1 VLNKHLVHFGGP
13 RRKAKR
19 HQHKIDD
26 TARHGCAVI
35 AGTELARLNPAFASE
50 VQKTFARGRAKATS
64 SRYATATDGL
74 HGYRTIMRAYAP
86 GGDPAWPARAVDLA
100 FWLVYIADH
109 VKVETAQQYLGAV
122 KMQHFNEG
130 LQWPDKP
137 FELALINRV
146 IDDSM
151 TSTAKA

>member
-1 VLNKHLVHFGGP
+1 M
-13 RRKAKR
+13 
-19 HQHKIDD
+19 
-26 TARHGCAVI
+26 
-35 AGTELARLNPAFASE
+35 
-50 VQKTFARGRAKATS
+50 FARGRTKATS

-74 HGYRTIMRAYAP
+74 HGYRTIMSAYAP

-122 KMQHFNEG
+122 KMQHFNQG
-130 LQWPDKP
+130 LPWPEKP

-146 IDDSM
+146 IDGLYDKHGKSVM
-151 TSTAKA
+151 I